1 MTAFK
6 MRLLLPLYG
15 LVLFSGLLSC
25 AGRAGWT
32 SLFNGKNLD
41 GWKASENPASFW
53 VENGELICRGPRAH
67 LFYMGG
73 SKPLDIKNF
82 EFNAEVMTRPGANS
96 GIYFH
101 TRFEEEGWPSQGY
114 EVQVN
119 NSHKGEGDYRELKKT
134 ASLYGMRNLY
144 KALARDNEWFGIRI
158 SVRGKR
164 IQVSLNGTPVVDYTE
179 PENLGSGEPGRCLSS
194 GTFALQC
201 HDPGSEV
208 HYRNIRVKIL
218 PEDPGDPGYAAAAD
232 SIEEEIV
239 RLGMENFPVLDLHV
253 HAKGGLT
260 LEKAQENSRRT
271 GIFYGIAA
279 NCGLGFPIADDRGVE
294 EYLKTMQGIPAFTGM
309 QAEGREWTG
318 LFSREMIGRF
328 DYVFTDAMTFT
339 DDQGRRMRLWIP
351 EEVTIGDRQAFMDM
365 LVNRIVSIMENEPV
379 DIYVNPTFLP
389 DTIAAEYDALW
400 TPERMRRVIDAAVR
414 NQVAVEIKARY
425 RIPSEAFI
433 RRAKE
438 AGVKFTF
445 GTNNADSDLGRLE
458 YCLEMGRKCGLT
470 WQDMWVPQ
478 GKERL

>member
-1 MTAFK
+1 MTDLK
-6 MRLLLPLYG
+6 MRVFLFLSGFVLL
-15 LVLFSGLLSC
+15 SGLLSC
-25 AGRAGWT
+25 TTETGWT

-41 GWKASENPASFW
+41 GWKASENPGSFS

-67 LFYMGG
+67 LFYKGDQEQA
-73 SKPLDIKNF
+73 DISNF
-82 EFNAEVMTRPGANS
+82 EFSAEVLTKPGANS

-101 TRFEEEGWPSQGY
+101 TRFQEDGWPSQGY

-134 ASLYGMRNLY
+134 ASLYGVRNLY
-144 KALARDNEWFGIRI
+144 KAMARDDKWFRIGI

-164 IQVSLNGTPVVDYTE
+164 IQVSLDGIPVVDYTE
-179 PENLGSGEPGRCLSS
+179 PEKLESGEPGRSLSS

-218 PEDPGDPGYAAAAD
+218 PDDPGYSGYAAAAD
-232 SIEEEIV
+232 SIDEEIV

-260 LEKAQENSRRT
+260 PEKALENSRKT

-279 NCGLGFPIADDRGVE
+279 NCGLGFPISDDRGIE
-294 EYLKTMQGIPAFTGM
+294 AYLKSMQGIPAFIGM

-318 LFSREMIGRF
+318 LFSRKMIDRF

-351 EEVTIGDRQAFMDM
+351 EEVHVGDRQAFMDM
-365 LVNRIVSIMENEPV
+365 LVNRIASIMENEPI
-379 DIYVNPTFLP
+379 DIYVNATFLP
-389 DTIAAEYDALW
+389 DTLASEYDSLW
-400 TPERMRRVIDAAVR
+400 TPERMQQVIDAAVS
-414 NQVAVEIKARY
+414 NGVAVEINARY

-445 GTNNADSDLGRLE
+445 GTNNADADLGRLE
-458 YCLEMGRKCGLT
+458 YCLDMARKCGLT
-470 WQDMWVPQ
+470 WQDMWVPD
-478 GKERL
+478 RTL